1 MNSPHS
7 SDPTPLEP
15 EIFVTRQCDRH
26 GEYQARQLPGVLG
39 NAPFILGCGK
49 CSEERQ
55 ARAARDREE
64 TEQRQRREQIAQAFG
79 RSNIPLRFRE
89 RSFDNYRADVPAQRT
104 ALTIARKFAK
114 SVIDAE
120 PRGASLV
127 LCGSPGTGKTHLACA
142 IASEVIGAFK
152 SALFMTVLGA
162 VRHIKDTYRKDS
174 VRSESEAIDDLVAP
188 GLLILDE
195 VGVQVGSEHEKMLVF
210 EIINERYQACRS
222 TILISNLN
230 REELTA
236 YLGDRIMDRF
246 NEAGAV
252 VAFDWASYRGKAA

>member
-1 MNSPHS
+1 
-7 SDPTPLEP
+7 
-15 EIFVTRQCDRH
+15 
-26 GEYQARQLPGVLG
+26 
-39 NAPFILGCGK
+39 
-49 CSEERQ
+49 
-55 ARAARDREE
+55 
-64 TEQRQRREQIAQAFG
+64 
-79 RSNIPLRFRE
+79 
-89 RSFDNYRADVPAQRT
+89 
-104 ALTIARKFAK
+104 
-114 SVIDAE
+114 
-120 PRGASLV
+120 
-127 LCGSPGTGKTHLACA
+127 
-142 IASEVIGAFK
+142 
-152 SALFMTVLGA
+152 MTVLGA

-174 VRSESEAIDDLVAP
+174 IRSESEAIDDLVAP